1 MKAIAVAVGL
11 LVSLQGCASI
21 VSGTTQ
27 SLSVETKSATG
38 DAVSGA
44 NCKMTNDKGTWF
56 VATPGT
62 VAVHRSMSDL
72 SILCTKESF
81 QPANNVAPSSTKGM
95 VFGNLL
101 FGGIIGVGVDA
112 ATGAAFDYP
121 TLIPVFMVP
130 VAAPPVAMIPLATPP
145 AITPIA
151 YR

>member
-1 MKAIAVAVGL
+1 
-11 LVSLQGCASI
+11 
-21 VSGTTQ
+21 
-27 SLSVETKSATG
+27 
-38 DAVSGA
+38 
-44 NCKMTNDKGTWF
+44 MTNDKGTWF

-62 VAVHRSMSDL
+62 VAVHRSMTDL

-81 QPANNVAPSSTKGM
+81 QPASNVAPSSTKGM

-121 TLIPVFMVP
+121 ALIPVFM
-130 VAAPPVAMIPLATPP
+130 IPLPAPALATLPLMAPP
-145 AITPIA
+145 AITPVA

>member
-1 MKAIAVAVGL
+1 M
-11 LVSLQGCASI
+11 VSLQGCASI

-27 SLSVETKSATG
+27 SLSVETKSASG
-38 DAVSGA
+38 DVVSGA

-62 VAVHRSMSDL
+62 VAVHRSMTDL

-81 QPANNVAPSSTKGM
+81 QPASNVAPSSTKGM

-121 TLIPVFMVP
+121 ALIPVFM
-130 VAAPPVAMIPLATPP
+130 IPLPAPALATLPLMAPP
-145 AITPIA
+145 AITPVA